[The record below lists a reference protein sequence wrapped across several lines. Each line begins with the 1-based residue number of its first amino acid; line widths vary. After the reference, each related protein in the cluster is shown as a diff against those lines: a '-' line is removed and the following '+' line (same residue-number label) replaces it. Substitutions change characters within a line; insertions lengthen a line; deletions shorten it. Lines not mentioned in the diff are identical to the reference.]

1 MTTPILI
8 AAIAVLG
15 LGFLLVIFKLIK
27 KGGKIAAKLPV
38 NFLVTALLYAVLG
51 LMGFM
56 LERGGHY
63 TNFPVLMGTIVL
75 LASLIIGIYFAQ
87 KLYEEWE
94 WSTAAKFPKK
104 IAYLSGIMLTG
115 LLCFII
121 VFLLCESRDFPT
133 GQHLKTALAWWLAMP
148 IIGMLL
154 PATLKHAHELWNNI
168 PIISP
173 FRQVF
178 ELPIGSSPPVIQL
191 GRTAKVG
198 FDFIIPLDYES
209 DNILSSTVEIPLDK
223 TLAEA
228 FHYKLNDHNIVKRSV
243 KKIALAEG
251 NKRDKLYGW
260 LFYRP
265 EKIWWG
271 LFIRKRYVNPHDSI
285 GGRISNGD
293 KIFVERVKTWEE

>member
-1 MTTPILI
+1 MITTILI
-8 AAIAVLG
+8 AALAVLG
-15 LGFLLVIFKLIK
+15 LGFIFVIFKLIK
-27 KGGKIAAKLPV
+27 KGGKVAAKFPV
-38 NFLVTALLYAVLG
+38 NFLIPALIYSVLG

-56 LERGGHY
+56 LKREAHY
-63 TNFPVLMGTIVL
+63 TKFPLLMGTIIL

-94 WSTAAKFPKK
+94 WSIAAKFPKK
-104 IAYLSGIMLTG
+104 IAYLSGIMLVA
-115 LLCFII
+115 LLCFTT
-121 VFLLCESRDFPT
+121 VFLLSESGRLPETEDF
-133 GQHLKTALAWWLAMP
+133 KSAMAWWMAIP
-148 IIGMLL
+148 IVGMLL
-154 PATLKHAHELWNNI
+154 PITLKHTHELWNNI

-243 KKIALAEG
+243 KKIVLAED

-260 LFYRP
+260 LFTDP
-265 EKIWWG
+265 KKSGGDFLSEKGTLIPMII
-271 LFIRKRYVNPHDSI
+271 LEDAFQTEIKYLS
-285 GGRISNGD
+285 
-293 KIFVERVKTWEE
+293 KE